1 MWKVERDETGKLHRF
16 RSWRIKYAML
26 KDLAVVLYI
35 YLKSF
40 RKETDMIRF
49 SIYEA
54 NSGYMMKN
62 RMLRWETG
70 GSYRD

>member
-1 MWKVERDETGKLHRF
+1 
-16 RSWRIKYAML
+16 ML

-35 YLKSF
+35 YLK
-40 RKETDMIRF
+40 KETDMIRF
-49 SIYEA
+49 LIYKA

-70 GSYRD
+70 GSYRDQKQ